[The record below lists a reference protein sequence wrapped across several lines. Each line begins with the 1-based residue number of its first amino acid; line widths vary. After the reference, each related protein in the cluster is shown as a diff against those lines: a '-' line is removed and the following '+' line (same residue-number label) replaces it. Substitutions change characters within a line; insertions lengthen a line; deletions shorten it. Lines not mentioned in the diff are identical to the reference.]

1 MSDNKSILN
10 WSQTFKMSSRA
21 PAIDDRI
28 FSTYAEMITYCQ
40 SADAT
45 AVDGLTLSVS
55 GGTTDEIG
63 SYYVVSGAGTENV
76 LVTKNVTELNF
87 EADDTLNTAIT
98 VSKQVGYL
106 NVGKNFPKGTMLE
119 TIMHEMLEK
128 ELTPSVNTNTLSLT
142 ITPSNTTRIYEIG
155 DVLTCQ
161 SVTFNA
167 IRQMKANDYNG
178 NVTPQVVDADAVD
191 LYVKGISGTT
201 ELSSKTEQANIVS
214 LVVSNPFGE
223 SGTQFTVAHPSINL
237 SGAAS
242 GATNTKTCKT
252 SNGNSQ
258 VVNFSAVTASANY
271 TYNSY
276 YCAYSYFYTGAT
288 ITSFPPLNTNGV
300 TKFYLTGNTQTL
312 VTESDKRRVAIY
324 FPNSYRVS
332 SWKNEFGSD
341 VVDAYDDNSQS
352 FAHTIKQYT
361 NNSITTDYML
371 ITDNQE
377 ELGGATFKN
386 IIITKK

>member
-10 WSQTFKMSSRA
+10 WSQTFKMTSRA

-28 FSTYAEMITYCQ
+28 FSTYTEMITYCQ
-40 SADAT
+40 NVDAT
-45 AVDGLTLSVS
+45 AIDGLTLSVS
-55 GGTTDEIG
+55 GGTIDEIG

-106 NVGKNFPKGTMLE
+106 NVGKNFAKGTMLE
-119 TIMHEMLEK
+119 TILHEMLEK

-155 DVLTCQ
+155 DILTCQ

-167 IRQMKANDYNG
+167 VRQMKANDYNG

-223 SGTQFTVAHPSINL
+223 SGTQFTVANPSIVL
-237 SGAAS
+237 SGVAS

-252 SNGNSQ
+252 SSGNNQ

-271 TYNSY
+271 AYNSY
-276 YCAYSYFYTGAT
+276 YAQTG
-288 ITSFPPLNTNGV
+288 F
-300 TKFYLTGNTQTL
+300 
-312 VTESDKRRVAIY
+312 
-324 FPNSYRVS
+324 
-332 SWKNEFGSD
+332 NEFLAVKDLEKNRTHLPWSTYINKILEILDKVKSVDGDEDTENTIELSDFQVNLQELSLNGIVRSLKTLYGSE
-341 VVDAYDDNSQS
+341 NK
-352 FAHTIKQYT
+352 T
-361 NNSITTDYML
+361 
-371 ITDNQE
+371 
-377 ELGGATFKN
+377 
-386 IIITKK
+386 